1 MPSALILDENAPI
14 RELLAEWLTAAG
26 YRVFEAQHRRELAA
40 ARISGIDVLL
50 MDLPVLR
57 EGAQAAIA
65 PLRAMFTR
73 AVLIGLSARL
83 GARVAPHSALAQ
95 ELGLDALLAKPC
107 TREELLGLLSQLGV
121 AP

>member
-14 RELLAEWLTAAG
+14 RELLGEWLSGAG
-26 YRVFEAQHRRELAA
+26 YRVFEAQHRRDLPA

-57 EGAQAAIA
+57 EGAKAAIA
-65 PLRAMFTR
+65 PLRAAFPQ
-73 AVLIGLSARL
+73 AVLVGLSARL
-83 GARVAPHSALAQ
+83 GASVPQHSALAH

-107 TREELLGLLSQLGV
+107 TREELLGLLAQLGV